1 MENKEKIQSL
11 EKIMS
16 DVKVLVNQETNPK
29 IQVMLLETTIKLE
42 NVRKYYAAT
51 N

>member
-1 MENKEKIQSL
+1 MGNKEKIKSL
-11 EKIMS
+11 EKITS
-16 DVKVLVNQETNPK
+16 DVKALVLQETNPK
-29 IQVMLLETTIKLE
+29 IQVMLLETTIKIE